1 MSKQE
6 LTGRVA
12 IVTGAGRNIGRAIAL
27 ELAAGGAGVVVN
39 VRSNQKEADAVV
51 REIEAAGGQALAA
64 IGDVADAVAMQK
76 MAEAAVARFG
86 RIDFLINNAAIRR
99 EKPLEQMSLADFREV
114 TGVILDGAFNCVKAC
129 LGELKRSGAAAIINI
144 GGMSAHTGSKHR
156 VHVTTAK
163 AGLVGFTRGLAHDL
177 AADNVTANCVVP
189 GLIATPR
196 DPNLPEPQHHSIH
209 HTLSGRRGASEDIA
223 TTVRFLC
230 GPGARFITG
239 QALHVNGGAYLG
251 S

>member
-1 MSKQE
+1 MSEHE

-12 IVTGAGRNIGRAIAL
+12 IVTGAGRNIGRAIAR
-27 ELAAGGAGVVVN
+27 ELASGGAALVVN
-39 VRSNQKEADAVV
+39 ARSNQKEADAVV
-51 REIEAAGGQALAA
+51 RGIEAAGGQALAFV
-64 IGDVADAVAMQK
+64 GDVADAAAMQR
-76 MAEAAVARFG
+76 MAETAAARFG

-99 EKPLEQMSLADFREV
+99 ERPLEQMTVADFREV
-114 TGVILDGAFNCVKAC
+114 TGVILEGAFNCVKAC
-129 LGELKRSGAAAIINI
+129 LGELKRSGAGAIVNI

-177 AADNVTANCVVP
+177 AADKVTANCVVP

-196 DPNLPEPQHHSIH
+196 DPNLPEPQHHAVH
-209 HTLSGRRGASEDIA
+209 HTLSGQRGASEDIA
-223 TTVRFLC
+223 TMVRFLC

>member
-1 MSKQE
+1 MSEQE

-27 ELAAGGAGVVVN
+27 ELASGGAAVVVN
-39 VRSNQKEADAVV
+39 ARSNKKEADEVV
-51 REIEAAGGQALAA
+51 RDIEAGGGQAIAV
-64 IGDVADAVAMQK
+64 IGDVADAGAVQN
-76 MAEAAVARFG
+76 MAAAAVARFG

-129 LGELKRSGAAAIINI
+129 LGELKRCGSGAIVNI

-196 DPNLPEPQHHSIH
+196 DPGLPEPQHHAIH
-209 HTLSGRRGASEDIA
+209 HTLSGRRGAVEDIA

-239 QALHVNGGAYLG
+239 QAIHVNGGAYLG

>member
-1 MSKQE
+1 MSEHE

-12 IVTGAGRNIGRAIAL
+12 IVTGAGRNIGRAIAR
-27 ELAAGGAGVVVN
+27 ELAAGGAAVVVN
-39 VRSNQKEADAVV
+39 VRSNQQEADAVV
-51 REIEAAGGQALAA
+51 REIEAAGGQALAGIA
-64 IGDVADAVAMQK
+64 DVGNTDAVQNIV
-76 MAEAAVARFG
+76 AAGMKRFG
-86 RIDFLINNAAIRR
+86 RIDFLVNNAAIRR
-99 EKPLEQMSLADFREV
+99 EKPLDQMSLADFREV

-129 LGELKRSGAAAIINI
+129 LAELKRSGAGAIVNI

-196 DPNLPEPQHHSIH
+196 DPNLPEPQHHAIH

-239 QALHVNGGAYLG
+239 QAIHVNGGAYLG

>member
-1 MSKQE
+1 MSEHE

-12 IVTGAGRNIGRAIAL
+12 IVTGAGRNIGRAIAR
-27 ELAAGGAGVVVN
+27 ELAAGGAAVVVN
-39 VRSNQKEADAVV
+39 VRSNQQEADAVV
-51 REIEAAGGQALAA
+51 REIEAAGGQALAGIA
-64 IGDVADAVAMQK
+64 DVGNTDAVQNIV
-76 MAEAAVARFG
+76 AAGMKRFG
-86 RIDFLINNAAIRR
+86 RIDFLVNNAAIRR
-99 EKPLEQMSLADFREV
+99 EKPLDQMSLADFREV

-129 LGELKRSGAAAIINI
+129 LAELKRSGAGAIVNI

-156 VHVTTAK
+156 VHVTAAK
-163 AGLVGFTRGLAHDL
+163 AGLVGLTRGLAHDL
-177 AADNVTANCVVP
+177 AADNVTANCVIP

-209 HTLSGRRGASEDIA
+209 HTLSGKRGASEDIA
-223 TTVRFLC
+223 TAVRFLC

-239 QALHVNGGAYLG
+239 QVLHVNGGAYLG